1 MGMVKDCENCGR
13 ERHSK
18 ECGYCVIRCFD
29 GNRITDPSEWIP
41 SNGVPTEKLEP
52 MREKLI
58 DLLTDVFGMSIG
70 FKADHLI
77 ENGVT
82 IPVRCK
88 DCAKTW
94 CYLRQELGAD
104 GYCSGGER
112 RTDADRN

>member
-1 MGMVKDCENCGR
+1 
-13 ERHSK
+13 
-18 ECGYCVIRCFD
+18 
-29 GNRITDPSEWIP
+29 
-41 SNGVPTEKLEP
+41 

-58 DLLTDVFGMSIG
+58 EILERAGSMRQFPGSLSRILM
-70 FKADHLI
+70 

-104 GYCSGGER
+104 GYCSAAIDNNLTVGER
-112 RTDADRN
+112 IAAHLQRLDEIDFDYAADDVK